1 MKLRHSHF
9 ARGRLLQYYN
19 VSESVFPPSDE
30 VEGSTTMLTKGARR
44 ATGVSIVWPP
54 LDSLLISTVN

>member
-1 MKLRHSHF
+1 LF
-9 ARGRLLQYYN
+9 QIEGGNYN

-30 VEGSTTMLTKGARR
+30 VEGSKTMLTEGARR

-54 LDSLLISTVN
+54 LDSPTVLTYKKSKKGGR